1 MSLQPKRGIAAYENL
16 RNQWR
21 HDNPSAS
28 ELETLRTCHKFAVAT
43 GLILREKL
51 LQIQLEKLEGEHNEH

>member
-1 MSLQPKRGIAAYENL
+1 MRLKHKRGIAAYENL

-28 ELETLRTCHKFAVAT
+28 ELETLRTCRKFAVAT

-51 LQIQLEKLEGEHNEH
+51 LEIQLQKLEGKHNEH